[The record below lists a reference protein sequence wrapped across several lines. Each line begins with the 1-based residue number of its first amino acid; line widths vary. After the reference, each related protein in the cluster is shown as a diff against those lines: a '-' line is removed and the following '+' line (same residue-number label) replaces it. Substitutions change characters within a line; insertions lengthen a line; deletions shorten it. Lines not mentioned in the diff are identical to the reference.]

1 MDEPEVK
8 GQPPTLASF
17 HHKEFFLPL
26 QIPIK
31 SFRFIFGVYPFDAQQ
46 KHICWKENILIEK
59 HAAFFYKVQKYV
71 LIYTSYKFTWGQISL
86 KNKSF
91 TTFQRTLNH
100 CRKRNLGLRCQ
111 SFCTVGNFSG
121 FSGYIFCKEIFI
133 IAQAR

>member
-46 KHICWKENILIEK
+46 KRFVEK
-59 HAAFFYKVQKYV
+59 K
-71 LIYTSYKFTWGQISL
+71 
-86 KNKSF
+86 
-91 TTFQRTLNH
+91 
-100 CRKRNLGLRCQ
+100 
-111 SFCTVGNFSG
+111 
-121 FSGYIFCKEIFI
+121 IFW
-133 IAQAR
+133 

>member
-46 KHICWKENILIEK
+46 RHVEKKIFLYKNIL
-59 HAAFFYKVQKYV
+59 HFSLQSTKVCILHTNLPGAKY
-71 LIYTSYKFTWGQISL
+71 L
-86 KNKSF
+86 
-91 TTFQRTLNH
+91 
-100 CRKRNLGLRCQ
+100 
-111 SFCTVGNFSG
+111 
-121 FSGYIFCKEIFI
+121 
-133 IAQAR
+133 

>member
-59 HAAFFYKVQKYV
+59 HAAFFYKVHTKVCTYTILHTNLPGAKYLWRINLLLLSRELSTIV
-71 LIYTSYKFTWGQISL
+71 ESVIWVWGAKVSAQWVIFL
-86 KNKSF
+86 DFQGTYFAKKS
-91 TTFQRTLNH
+91 
-100 CRKRNLGLRCQ
+100 
-111 SFCTVGNFSG
+111 S
-121 FSGYIFCKEIFI
+121 
-133 IAQAR
+133 